1 MVVTQFSFT
10 SMPYHFFFILKFTST
25 VMYRKGHLFSDQ
37 SLHDINFYKSR
48 TNFSTY
54 QSKWLVD
61 TFFIYIKFSS
71 ILSDSSDSLKAS
83 WFDCSF
89 LEQQNFFIN
98 IPRQNKQLRPI
109 ARAKVTEI
117 NPADMNRI
125 KIIVNPGFA
134 SRTFWQSKSF
144 SVQVDPN
151 GWILHEQVTDP
162 LNPHTFLFSVVL
174 SAKVFI
180 CRKMN

>member
-1 MVVTQFSFT
+1 MSKDFT
-10 SMPYHFFFILKFTST
+10 
-25 VMYRKGHLFSDQ
+25 YRKVASSRPVYYSILQLFDQ
-37 SLHDINFYKSR
+37 RSQYISIKFPLHKPSENVLLTETVYCLRLYGTS
-48 TNFSTY
+48 
-54 QSKWLVD
+54 
-61 TFFIYIKFSS
+61 FIYIKFSS

-83 WFDCSF
+83 WFDCFF
-89 LEQQNFFIN
+89 LEQQIFFIN

-117 NPADMNRI
+117 NPADTNRI

-134 SRTFWQSKSF
+134 SSTFWQSKSF

-174 SAKVFI
+174 SAKAFI
-180 CRKMN
+180 CRKIN